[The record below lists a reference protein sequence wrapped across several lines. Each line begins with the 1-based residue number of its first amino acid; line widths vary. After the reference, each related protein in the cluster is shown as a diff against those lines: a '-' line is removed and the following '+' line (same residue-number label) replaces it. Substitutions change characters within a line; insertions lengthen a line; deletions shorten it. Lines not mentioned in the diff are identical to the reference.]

1 VSLLEVRDLTA
12 GYGAV
17 TVLHGVSF
25 DVGDSEAV
33 ALIGANAAG
42 KTTLLRTLMGIV
54 PARGGSVRF
63 GGAELTR
70 LRPHEVVPLGIAQ
83 VAEGRQLFP
92 EMSVRE
98 NLELGAMARADA
110 WAHRADTLER
120 VCAVFPR
127 VGERLEQSAGTM
139 SGGEQQQVAIA
150 RALMARPRL
159 LLVDE
164 PSAGLAPVLVQA
176 VFRALRDVHSDGVAV
191 LLVEQNVPL
200 SLRLA
205 QRGYVIE
212 LGRVVLEL
220 GGMASA
226 DAWAHRADTLEGTG
240 ERLLAD
246 PHVKEAY
253 LGR

>member
-1 VSLLEVRDLTA
+1 MSLLEVRDLVA

-17 TVLHGVSF
+17 TVLHGISF
-25 DVGDSEAV
+25 DVAERESV
-33 ALIGANAAG
+33 ALVGANAAG
-42 KTTLLRTLMGIV
+42 KTTLLRSLMGIV

-63 GGAELTR
+63 EGTELAR
-70 LRPHEVVPLGIAQ
+70 LRPHEIAPLGIAQ

-92 EMSVRE
+92 EMTVRE
-98 NLELGAMARADA
+98 NLELGAMASADA
-110 WAHRADTLER
+110 WAHRSQMLER
-120 VCAVFPR
+120 VCAIFPR
-127 VGERLEQSAGTM
+127 VEERLPQMAGTM

-176 VFRALRDVHSDGVAV
+176 VFRALREVHDDGVAI

-212 LGRVVLEL
+212 IGRIVLQ
-220 GGMASA
+220 
-226 DAWAHRADTLEGTG
+226 GTG
-240 ERLLAD
+240 EELLAD

>member
-1 VSLLEVRDLTA
+1 MSLLEVRGLTA
-12 GYGAV
+12 GYGSV
-17 TVLHGVSF
+17 RILHGISF
-25 DVGDSEAV
+25 DVAEQESV

-42 KTTLLRTLMGIV
+42 KTTLLRALAGIV
-54 PARGGSVRF
+54 PIGGGSVRF
-63 GGAELTR
+63 DGAPIER
-70 LRPHEVVPLGIAQ
+70 LQPHEIAALGIAQ

-98 NLELGAMARADA
+98 NLELGAMASPPAWERRAE
-110 WAHRADTLER
+110 TLER
-120 VCAVFPR
+120 VCVLFPR
-127 VGERLEQSAGTM
+127 VRERLAQHAGTM

-176 VFRALRDVHSDGVAV
+176 VFRALREIHAEGVAI

-212 LGRVVLEL
+212 LGRVVLQ
-220 GGMASA
+220 
-226 DAWAHRADTLEGTG
+226 GTG
-240 ERLLAD
+240 QQLLAD

-253 LGR
+253 LG

>member
-1 VSLLEVRDLTA
+1 MTALLEVRDLVA

-25 DVGDSEAV
+25 DVGERESV
-33 ALIGANAAG
+33 ALVGANAAG
-42 KTTLLRTLMGIV
+42 KTTLLRALMGIV
-54 PARGGSVRF
+54 PPRGGSVRF
-63 GGAELTR
+63 AGTELAR
-70 LRPHEVVPLGIAQ
+70 SRPHEVTPLGIAQ

-92 EMSVRE
+92 EMTVRE
-98 NLELGAMARADA
+98 NLELGAMASADS
-110 WAHRADTLER
+110 WSHRADTLER
-120 VCAVFPR
+120 VCTTFPR
-127 VGERLEQSAGTM
+127 VRERLEQNAGTM

-176 VFRALRDVHSDGVAV
+176 VFRALRDVHAEGVAI

-212 LGRVVLEL
+212 LGRVVLE
-220 GGMASA
+220 
-226 DAWAHRADTLEGTG
+226 GTG
-240 ERLLAD
+240 EQLLAD

>member
-1 VSLLEVRDLTA
+1 MSLLEVRDLTA
-12 GYGAV
+12 GYGSV
-17 TVLHGVSF
+17 RILHGISF
-25 DVGDSEAV
+25 DVGEQESV

-42 KTTLLRTLMGIV
+42 KTTLLRALAGIV
-54 PARGGSVRF
+54 PISGGSVRF
-63 GGAELTR
+63 AGTPIQR
-70 LRPHEVVPLGIAQ
+70 LAPHQIGRFGIAQ

-98 NLELGAMARADA
+98 NLELGAMAGADA
-110 WAHRADTLER
+110 WERRADTLER
-120 VCAVFPR
+120 VCALFPR
-127 VGERLEQSAGTM
+127 VRERLAQHAGTM

-176 VFRALRDVHSDGVAV
+176 VFKALREIHAEGVAI

-212 LGRVVLEL
+212 LGRVVLE
-220 GGMASA
+220 
-226 DAWAHRADTLEGTG
+226 GTG
-240 ERLLAD
+240 RELLAD

-253 LGR
+253 LG

>member
-1 VSLLEVRDLTA
+1 MSLLEVRDLTA
-12 GYGAV
+12 GYGSV
-17 TVLHGVSF
+17 RILHGISF
-25 DVGDSEAV
+25 DVGEQESV

-42 KTTLLRTLMGIV
+42 KTTLLRALAGIV
-54 PARGGSVRF
+54 PVGSGSVRF
-63 GGAELTR
+63 AGTPIER
-70 LRPHEVVPLGIAQ
+70 LAPHEIALLGIAQ

-98 NLELGAMARADA
+98 NLELGAMASAPA
-110 WAHRADTLER
+110 WEQRGETLER
-120 VCAVFPR
+120 VCVLFPR
-127 VGERLEQSAGTM
+127 VRERLAQHAGTM

-176 VFRALRDVHSDGVAV
+176 VFRALRDIHAEGVAI

-212 LGRVVLEL
+212 LGRVVLE
-220 GGMASA
+220 
-226 DAWAHRADTLEGTG
+226 GTG
-240 ERLLAD
+240 HELLAD

-253 LGR
+253 LG

>member
-1 VSLLEVRDLTA
+1 VTGLLEVRDLVA

-17 TVLHGVSF
+17 SVLHGISF
-25 DVGDSEAV
+25 DVADRESV
-33 ALIGANAAG
+33 ALVGANAAG
-42 KTTLLRTLMGIV
+42 KTTLLRSLVGIV
-54 PARGGSVRF
+54 PPRGGSVRF
-63 GGAELTR
+63 AGDELVGR
-70 LRPHEVVPLGIAQ
+70 RPHEIAPLGIAQ
-83 VAEGRQLFP
+83 VAEGRHLFP
-92 EMSVRE
+92 EMSVLE
-98 NLELGAMARADA
+98 NLELGAMASADA
-110 WAHRADTLER
+110 WGHRAETLER
-120 VCAVFPR
+120 VCAIFPR
-127 VGERLEQSAGTM
+127 VKERLEQAAGTM

-176 VFRALRDVHSDGVAV
+176 VFKALREVHAEGVAI

-212 LGRVVLEL
+212 LGRI
-220 GGMASA
+220 
-226 DAWAHRADTLEGTG
+226 TLEGTG
-240 ERLLAD
+240 TELLAD

>member
-1 VSLLEVRDLTA
+1 MSTLLEVRDLVA

-17 TVLHGVSF
+17 RVLHGVSF
-25 DVGDSEAV
+25 DVAEREAV
-33 ALIGANAAG
+33 ALVGANAAG
-42 KTTLLRTLMGIV
+42 KTTLLRALMGIV
-54 PARGGSVRF
+54 PPRGGSARLA
-63 GGAELTR
+63 GQELVGM
-70 LRPHEVVPLGIAQ
+70 RPHEVTALGVAQ

-92 EMSVRE
+92 EMTVRE
-98 NLELGAMARADA
+98 NLELGAMASASS
-110 WAHRADTLER
+110 WAQRADTMER
-120 VCAVFPR
+120 VCEIFPR
-127 VGERLEQSAGTM
+127 VRERLEQHAGTM

-176 VFRALRDVHSDGVAV
+176 VFRALRDVHQEGVAI

-212 LGRVVLEL
+212 LGRVVLE
-220 GGMASA
+220 
-226 DAWAHRADTLEGTG
+226 GTG

-246 PHVKEAY
+246 PHVREAY
-253 LGR
+253 LGT

>member
-1 VSLLEVRDLTA
+1 MSLLEVRDLVA
-12 GYGAV
+12 GYGSV

-25 DVGDSEAV
+25 DVEDGGSV
-33 ALIGANAAG
+33 ALVGANAAG
-42 KTTLLRTLMGIV
+42 KTTLLRSLMGIV
-54 PARGGSVRF
+54 PSRGGSVRF
-63 GGAELTR
+63 AGTEIGR
-70 LRPHEVVPLGIAQ
+70 LRPHEIAPLGIAQ

-92 EMSVRE
+92 EMTVRE
-98 NLELGAMARADA
+98 NLELGAMASGEA
-110 WAHRADTLER
+110 WAGRADTLER
-120 VCAVFPR
+120 VCTIFPR
-127 VGERLEQSAGTM
+127 VRERLEQAAGTM

-150 RALMARPRL
+150 RALMSRPRL

-176 VFRALRDVHSDGVAV
+176 VFRALREVHSEGVAI

-212 LGRVVLEL
+212 LGRIVL
-220 GGMASA
+220 A
-226 DAWAHRADTLEGTG
+226 GTG
-240 ERLLAD
+240 AELLVD